1 MRVFR
6 RAEEMCDQQAHDIVS
21 STQQFIKRVDIVI
34 TGIMCGTVSN
44 LGKSESSAEC
54 IMDEEG
60 STGESFKILMIFL
73 QSPNKPLLLL
83 LENVKEFTQMRSKRV
98 TKTPSG
104 AEEPHE
110 ETDDEY
116 AVADDGLVKEKAQSC
131 YAQACKRFAEAG
143 FHDFGCMDVLNS
155 GKSGELNQRQRMYA
169 AFAQMD
175 CPLNLEMWRL
185 TISML
190 QALTPATFS

>member
-1 MRVFR
+1 MV
-6 RAEEMCDQQAHDIVS
+6 Q
-21 STQQFIKRVDIVI
+21 
-34 TGIMCGTVSN
+34 N
-44 LGKSESSAEC
+44 LNEFSAKSKQTLAPASRKCQGVHA
-54 IMDEEG
+54 DEKQ
-60 STGESFKILMIFL
+60 TCN
-73 QSPNKPLLLL
+73 Q
-83 LENVKEFTQMRSKRV
+83 
-98 TKTPSG
+98 TPSG
-104 AEEPHE
+104 AEEPHGE
-110 ETDDEY
+110 ADGEY
-116 AVADDGLVKEKAQSC
+116 AVADDSLVKEKAQSC

-190 QALTPATFS
+190 QALAPATLS